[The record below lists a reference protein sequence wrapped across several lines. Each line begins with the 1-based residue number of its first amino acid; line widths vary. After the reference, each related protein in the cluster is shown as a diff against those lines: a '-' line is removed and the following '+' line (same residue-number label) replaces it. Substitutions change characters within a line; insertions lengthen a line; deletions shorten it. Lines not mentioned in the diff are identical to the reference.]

1 MIDHIKR
8 IVADFMAGLS
18 PTKYG
23 TVSSYNPTD
32 YTVKV
37 ILQPEGIETGF
48 VPLAAAWVGNNLGAV
63 FGPSVGD
70 VVRLDF
76 IDGSAQATVVGGR
89 FFSVNARPPVVQSG
103 QAAIVDSHGSYVRL
117 NNDGTITMGAPTG
130 ITSTTP
136 LLKQIGNFEVDGNV
150 AINGNTLAT
159 GLFVIDGDTTMNGN
173 IAQTAGTSTGTSALV
188 GPLTVI
194 GDVIAT
200 GTSVH
205 THTHHENGAGS
216 NTNPPN

>member
-8 IVADFMAGLS
+8 IVADFMAGFS

-136 LLKQIGNFEVDGNV
+136 LLKQIGNFEVDGDTL
-150 AINGNTLAT
+150 ITGNTVVSKSITAT
-159 GLFVIDGDTTMNGN
+159 LDISDQGGAHGSLKGLRDAHNGHN
-173 IAQTAGTSTGTSALV
+173 HGNVQNGTGISAGPSI
-188 GPLTVI
+188 TV
-194 GDVIAT
+194 
-200 GTSVH
+200 
-205 THTHHENGAGS
+205 
-216 NTNPPN
+216 